1 MPTPA
6 ASYPMVSRCGSYRN
20 SVSAALLRRRRC
32 PIQTRPS
39 CWSVC
44 RRSLVRGRALTR
56 LPAECR
62 AASGRHLLR
71 TVASQTAVGQ
81 QPVPRRPQGS
91 GVASRM
97 KHLCDNPC
105 RAGLTDTTLG
115 TIALGL
121 ARFPQRVSGS
131 GTGTSVGDGG
141 ASGSLGSSIC
151 RASCRGADSAAAAFR
166 LRLPPGRANGA
177 VTRASEGELRPGR
190 GRRLPGAPLFSG
202 RGGHRPHSRRR
213 ARRRQRRALPWTS
226 RAQCR

>member
-6 ASYPMVSRCGSYRN
+6 ASHPMVSRCGSYRN

-115 TIALGL
+115 TVALGL

-141 ASGSLGSSIC
+141 GIWLARFLDLSGKLPWRRQRGSRISTT
-151 RASCRGADSAAAAFR
+151 A
-166 LRLPPGRANGA
+166 ANGA